1 MSILRDPV
9 HGDIELTKDELRL
22 VDTAEFQRLRGIK
35 QLGSAS
41 LVYPGAVHTRFEHS
55 IGTLHV
61 CEQLLDACNKN
72 AARDPAGCHR
82 IGDDERRVLRIA
94 ALLHDVTHIPYGHNI
109 EDQTGL
115 LPRHDRPERFAAM
128 LGDTELGA
136 ELDRQGHRA
145 AVLSI
150 LTGEGP
156 AVPPFWRQV
165 VSDTIDAD
173 LLDYLR
179 RDAHFTGLELRYDR
193 RVVDYFRVDR
203 HSQQLFVDCEKN
215 GMLRE
220 DIVSELLR
228 VLECRYHFS
237 ERVYYHHAKIAAGA
251 LLSRMVEMAL
261 RASALTAAD
270 LQQLTDEA
278 LVWRL
283 GQLDLGDAAATERLR
298 RFVAR
303 YRRRALSKRVLV
315 LPYYQ
320 NQDVQEELL
329 RTYFTPGQPE
339 ARCRWEAE
347 REAEAKAAF
356 GQAIDVM
363 LYCPKRRMQLKEAK
377 TLVRFPGS
385 GARTLPLDAFVDD
398 IPRLRDLADSY
409 PRMWKLYVFT
419 SLEDKAQRRK
429 LQQMCLAAL
438 PAGCRNAFVL

>member
-9 HGDIELTKDELRL
+9 HGDIELTRDELRL
-22 VDTAEFQRLRGIK
+22 VDTEPFQRLRGIK

-61 CEQLLDACNKN
+61 CDQLLAACNKN
-72 AARDPAGCHR
+72 AQRDATCR
-82 IGDDERRVLRIA
+82 AVSDDERRVLRVA

-115 LPRHDRPERFAAM
+115 LPRHDQPERFAAV

-136 ELDRQGHRA
+136 ELQRQGLRES
-145 AVLSI
+145 VLSI
-150 LTGEGP
+150 LTGQGA

-193 RVVDYFRVDR
+193 RVVDYFRIDR
-203 HSQQLFVDCEKN
+203 HSEQMFVDCEKN

-228 VLECRYHFS
+228 VLDCRYHFS
-237 ERVYYHHAKIAAGA
+237 ERVYYHHAKVAAGA
-251 LLSRMVEMAL
+251 LLSRMVELAL
-261 RASALTAAD
+261 RAGALTAAQ
-270 LQQLTDEA
+270 LQKLTDEGLVYA
-278 LVWRL
+278 LA
-283 GQLDLGDAAATERLR
+283 GADLGEAASTERLH

-303 YRRRALSKRVLV
+303 YRRRALPKRVLV
-315 LPYYQ
+315 LPWYQ
-320 NQDVQEELL
+320 NQGVQDELL
-329 RTYFTPGQPE
+329 RTYFTPGQPQ
-339 ARCRWEAE
+339 ARFQWEAE
-347 REAEAKAAF
+347 REAEAKALF
-356 GQAIDVM
+356 GQPVDIV

-385 GARTLPLDAFVDD
+385 GERTLPLDVFAEQ
-398 IPRLRDLADSY
+398 IPRLRDLAESY

-419 SLEDKAQRRK
+419 SLEDRAQRAQ
-429 LQQMCLAAL
+429 LQQLCLKAL
-438 PAGCRNAFVL
+438 PSGCRNALVL

>member
-61 CEQLLDACNKN
+61 CEQLLQACNKN
-72 AARDPAGCHR
+72 ASRDPAGCHR
-82 IGDDERRVLRIA
+82 VGDDERRVLRIA

-128 LGDTELGA
+128 LGDTELGV

-145 AVLSI
+145 TVLSI

-283 GQLDLGDAAATERLR
+283 GQLDLGDASATERLR